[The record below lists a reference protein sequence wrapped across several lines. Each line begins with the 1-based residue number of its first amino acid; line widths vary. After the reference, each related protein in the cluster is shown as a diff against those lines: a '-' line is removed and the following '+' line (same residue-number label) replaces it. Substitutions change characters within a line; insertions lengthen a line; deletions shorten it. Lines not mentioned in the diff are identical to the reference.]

1 MALDLRF
8 VIAILGLVAACVLA
22 AIITLMIQE
31 RSRSRETQ
39 LPVLTYEEL

>member
-22 AIITLMIQE
+22 AIITLMI